1 MAYLYGATA
10 AYGLGAGIWID
21 TLAKTSDPGTALIAP
36 ILLGAALPV
45 TMFVWDYYG
54 TLHKGVPATMAT
66 GILIGAL
73 EGFGVA
79 GAASAT
85 ATNAWGA
92 GGWMSSIM
100 LGSTIGGVGGYF
112 FGEFLRP
119 DPHSLGFISGGV
131 GWGAVAGAF
140 MGGGVTASHPTSVS
154 SPEATGQ
161 GAAVG
166 ALVGSNLG
174 LLGTGAL
181 SAFGYVPSW
190 KAQKWMWVGAL
201 LGVALTSPIYII
213 YAAKDDQSEAKRGM
227 IANGLGLVAGVT
239 LASILT
245 RELKDDDD
253 APKQA
258 GFTPPFTL
266 SVAPANGGAM
276 FGAVGQW

>member
-1 MAYLYGATA
+1 
-10 AYGLGAGIWID
+10 
-21 TLAKTSDPGTALIAP
+21 
-36 ILLGAALPV
+36 
-45 TMFVWDYYG
+45 
-54 TLHKGVPATMAT
+54 MAT

-79 GAASAT
+79 GAASVT
-85 ATNAWGA
+85 ASYGHEWGA

-140 MGGGVTASHPTSVS
+140 IGGGATASHPSGPPYGPS

-166 ALVGSNLG
+166 ALVGSNIG

-190 KAQKWMWVGAL
+190 KSQKWMWIGAL

-258 GFTPPFTL
+258 FKQPFQL